1 MLFVMI
7 ITIIVTSISFIV
19 MQALCEVPMTPGF
32 RRLDRLFWVVWLTLP
47 LMILET
53 AGISP
58 VDLLRGDWA
67 PASWLTDLVA
77 TLPTW
82 GRTLYWIFY
91 FSDFVVYAIGL
102 ALGHWVIH
110 RAARGRLF
118 AADIRAA
125 VRLLGWI
132 LVIWPLIGLGLNNLI
147 NLAFAERPGADPF
160 TPTFIPDVVLFGFG
174 LFLLAIAAALA
185 EAIRLRQDAD
195 LTI

>member
-1 MLFVMI
+1 
-7 ITIIVTSISFIV
+7 
-19 MQALCEVPMTPGF
+19 
-32 RRLDRLFWVVWLTLP
+32 
-47 LMILET
+47 
-53 AGISP
+53 
-58 VDLLRGDWA
+58 
-67 PASWLTDLVA
+67 VA

-160 TPTFIPDVVLFGFG
+160 TPTFIPDVVVFGFG